1 MCSCREL
8 LVVAW
13 SLESFRSE
21 VIMATEF
28 LQKPGGVQC
37 TAGAIPV
44 KNEKGQTYMQKV
56 KVQRYVTGKRP
67 GFAAESDSEEEFD
80 QTENQDLGQH
90 QLQKREGRGTGADA
104 DLTAAEPTEEELND
118 PRFRRIMQ
126 AKQSMVPEA
135 ESDNEEE
142 EEDRLMRH
150 KRYRYV
156 TEGHMSDGRSSEE
169 DDDQDADEEELAGR
183 RELIR
188 QRALQA
194 RRRKEEEE
202 LAAALQMGG
211 GAGDQDAEEEE
222 DEDED
227 DEEEEYSSSGDEM
240 APKLKPVFVR
250 KQDRI
255 TLRDKQRADMLA
267 KEAAEETERLAN
279 ERRRDTLKILEAE
292 IRREAE
298 EARALEDELD
308 AIDSDDGRGDPNKEQ
323 EEYELWKVRELKRIR
338 REREAKE
345 AIQQEK
351 EEIERIRRMTDA
363 QRREEFRKNPKK
375 ITNKAPK
382 GKYKFLQ
389 KYFHRGAF
397 FVSTEEE
404 KLFQRD
410 FAAPTLEDHFD
421 KTKLRAVMQVKN
433 FGRAGRTKYTHLV
446 DQDTTDHDKELKFN
460 SAMADNFQKAHGG
473 GFKQIFEK
481 PTAKRKK

>member
-1 MCSCREL
+1 
-8 LVVAW
+8 
-13 SLESFRSE
+13 
-21 VIMATEF
+21 MATEF
-28 LQKPGGVQC
+28 LQRPSGVQC

-80 QTENQDLGQH
+80 QTENQDLGQ
-90 QLQKREGRGTGADA
+90 QQQQKREGRGAGADA
-104 DLTAAEPTEEELND
+104 NLAAVEPTEEELND

-126 AKQSMVPEA
+126 AKKSLVPEG

-169 DDDQDADEEELAGR
+169 ENEQDADEEELAGR

-202 LAAALQMGG
+202 LAAAFQMGG
-211 GAGDQDAEEEE
+211 GAGDQDADEEE
-222 DEDED
+222 DEDEE

-298 EARALEDELD
+298 EARVLEDELD
-308 AIDSDDGRGDPNKEQ
+308 AIDSDDGRGDPSKEQ

-345 AIQQEK
+345 AIEQEK

-460 SAMADNFQKAHGG
+460 SAMADNFQKTHGG

-481 PTAKRKK
+481 PTAKRKR